1 VTDLVVV
8 GAGTMGAWTALRAVR
23 AGRSVTLLDAYGPGN
38 SRASSGDETRIIR
51 SSHGEDT
58 FYARWS
64 RASREAWIVLGLAIG
79 QPIFIEAGALWFARR
94 EEGFESASFA
104 TLAGL
109 GIPVQRLTPAEIAAR
124 WPGTAVEDLA
134 FAVFEPEG
142 GLLLARRGVAATA
155 ERAVIEGAALDL
167 AAARPGHIDGDR
179 LVDVED
185 ASGRRWAGDQFVFA
199 CGPWLPK
206 VLPDVVGA
214 AIRVTKQD
222 LHYLGPAA
230 GDGRWDAPRFPS
242 WVDYD
247 AAFYGIGSIEGRGT
261 KVATDSYGEP
271 WDPDSGARVVG
282 PESIEA
288 VREYCRRRFPALA
301 DAPVLESRVCQYET
315 TSDSHFLIDRHPS
328 LSNVWLAGGGSGHG
342 FKHGPA
348 IGQYVVSLLDGHEP
362 AGEELRFSLRRD
374 AGAPAGLRT
383 IADAPADSAD
393 SAHPADSA
401 GSGRG

>member
-51 SSHGEDT
+51 SSHGDDT

-64 RASREAWIVLGLAIG
+64 RDSREAWTVLGLAIG
-79 QPIFIEAGALWFARR
+79 EPIFIEAGALWFARR
-94 EEGFESASFA
+94 EGGFEAASFA
-104 TLAGL
+104 ALAGL
-109 GIPVQRLTPAEIAAR
+109 GIPVERLMPAEVAAR
-124 WPGTAVEDLA
+124 WPGVAVDDLA

-142 GLLLARRGVAATA
+142 GLLRSRRGVAATA
-155 ERAVIEGAALDL
+155 EIGVIEGVSLDL
-167 AAARPGHIDGDR
+167 AAARPGRVDADR

-185 ASGRRWAGDQFVFA
+185 AAGRRWAGDQFVFA

-206 VLPDVVGA
+206 VLPDVVGD

-222 LHYLGPAA
+222 VHYLGPAA
-230 GDGRWDAPRFPS
+230 GDGRWDAPGFPS

-247 AAFYGIGSIEGRGT
+247 AAFYGIGSVEGRGT

-271 WDPDSGARVVG
+271 WDPDSGARIVA
-282 PESIEA
+282 PESIAA
-288 VREYCRRRFPALA
+288 VRDYCRLRFPDLA
-301 DAPVLESRVCQYET
+301 RAPVLESRVCQYET
-315 TSDSHFLIDRHPS
+315 TSDSNFLIDRHPR

-362 AGEELRFSLRRD
+362 AGDELRFSLRRD
-374 AGAPAGLRT
+374 TGATTGLRT
-383 IADAPADSAD
+383 AADAP
-393 SAHPADSA
+393 PT
-401 GSGRG
+401 R

>member
-51 SSHGEDT
+51 SSHGPDT
-58 FYARWS
+58 YYARWS
-64 RASREAWIVLGLAIG
+64 RDSREAWTVLGLAVG
-79 QPIFIEAGALWFARR
+79 EPIFIEAGALWFARR
-94 EEGFESASFA
+94 EGGFESAS
-104 TLAGL
+104 LAALASL
-109 GIPVQRLTPAEIAAR
+109 GIPVERLTPAEVAER
-124 WPGTAVEDLA
+124 WPGTAVDDLA

-142 GLLLARRGVAATA
+142 GLLLARRGVAAAA
-155 ERAVIEGAALDL
+155 EIAGIEGVSLDR
-167 AAARPGHIDGDR
+167 AAARPGRVDGDR
-179 LVDVED
+179 LVEVED

-206 VLPDVVGA
+206 VLPDVVGD

-222 LHYLGPAA
+222 LHYLGPAP
-230 GDGRWDAPRFPS
+230 GDDRWDAPQFPS

-247 AAFYGIGSIEGRGT
+247 AAFYGIGSVEGRGT
-261 KVATDSYGEP
+261 KVATDSYGGP
-271 WDPDSGARVVG
+271 WDPDSGARIVA

-288 VREYCRRRFPALA
+288 VRAYCRLRFPDLA

-315 TSDSHFLIDRHPS
+315 TSDSHFLIDRHPR
-328 LSNVWLAGGGSGHG
+328 LANVWLAGGGSGHG

-348 IGQYVVSLLDGHEP
+348 IGLYVVSLLDGHEP

-374 AGAPAGLRT
+374 SHATSGMRT
-383 IADAPADSAD
+383 AADAP
-393 SAHPADSA
+393 PT
-401 GSGRG
+401 R